1 MYERLRQIEDVLG
14 VDLEPA
20 ESRLSLHV
28 ALLALQATAG
38 QAR

>member
-14 VDLEPA
+14 IELEPA

-28 ALLALQATAG
+28 ALLALQASSS
-38 QAR
+38 